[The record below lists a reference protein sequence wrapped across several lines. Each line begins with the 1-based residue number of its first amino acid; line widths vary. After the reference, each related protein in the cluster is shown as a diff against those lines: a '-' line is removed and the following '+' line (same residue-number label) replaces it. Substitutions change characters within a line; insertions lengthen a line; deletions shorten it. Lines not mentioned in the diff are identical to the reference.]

1 MEEVLLEGRTAN
13 RELPIE
19 VTLRVDEL
27 RDEVAEEGS
36 EDEDE
41 RVVANKFALLVEDA
55 DESMVLE
62 LEEGADVDKESDLV
76 VDSKGVLAVE
86 ELDLAEDKEAEGLLY
101 GDEEELD
108 KVVTTLVVD
117 FSRDVVGNEFA
128 LTVE

>member
-1 MEEVLLEGRTAN
+1 M
-13 RELPIE
+13 
-19 VTLRVDEL
+19 
-27 RDEVAEEGS
+27 
-36 EDEDE
+36 
-41 RVVANKFALLVEDA
+41 LVEDA

-108 KVVTTLVVD
+108 KVVTTLCIPICQ
-117 FSRDVVGNEFA
+117 FPRTSFQEAAKKHTLWLILAETSSAMN
-128 LTVE
+128 LP